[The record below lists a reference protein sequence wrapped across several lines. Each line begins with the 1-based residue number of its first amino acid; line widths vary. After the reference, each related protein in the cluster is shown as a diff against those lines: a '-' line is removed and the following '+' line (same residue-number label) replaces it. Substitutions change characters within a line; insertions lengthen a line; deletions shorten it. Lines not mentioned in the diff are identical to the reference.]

1 MLNGS
6 FVNDVPKIPALHKL
20 SQYLILK
27 SLASLLVQT
36 KMIKRILTKAF
47 LTADVRRFQSLL
59 LPVWY
64 EKDEDQIV
72 NQHLG
77 LQKDSF
83 WSCSSTWN
91 AYVLVLLFLH
101 DAVTQ
106 NICSTLSSLE
116 LPLKGKW
123 RMKTYK
129 NMCCKHDCTKNL
141 RKKNESQMLK
151 AWWYFFYSLFLRVM
165 QTFAVCRGFPS
176 IYWFIT
182 WWYSCNSK
190 FHWMLL

>member
-47 LTADVRRFQSLL
+47 LTADVRRFQALL

-64 EKDEDQIV
+64 EKDEDQTI

-77 LQKDSF
+77 LQKD
-83 WSCSSTWN
+83 
-91 AYVLVLLFLH
+91 LF
-101 DAVTQ
+101 
-106 NICSTLSSLE
+106 
-116 LPLKGKW
+116 
-123 RMKTYK
+123 
-129 NMCCKHDCTKNL
+129 
-141 RKKNESQMLK
+141 
-151 AWWYFFYSLFLRVM
+151 
-165 QTFAVCRGFPS
+165 
-176 IYWFIT
+176 
-182 WWYSCNSK
+182 
-190 FHWMLL
+190 